1 MYTAPR
7 FLFCN
12 NLLNGVQRALKPG
25 AAAAYLHKNKM
36 KTRTTVLL
44 TAMACI
50 TLFTLFAY
58 CTKDTPN
65 PQENGGGNTQ
75 TTLDL
80 VGTTWKADIPM
91 NPSAGAFTMY
101 AVFTSDN
108 AGKYRV
114 PAYEDNPETSFTYT
128 LNGVHGVIYSGLDGY
143 GIGGGAMIPDNAVI
157 VIIDQ
162 NTIGIGGRVFT
173 RQ

>member
-36 KTRTTVLL
+36 KTRTTVML

-65 PQENGGGNTQ
+65 PQENGGNGGGNTQ

-80 VGTTWKADIPM
+80 EGTTWKTNIPYSSEYSVVIRA
-91 NPSAGAFTMY
+91 NFT
-101 AVFTSDN
+101 TDN
-108 AGKYRV
+108 SGNYIFERDGDVITK
-114 PAYEDNPETSFTYT
+114 NFTYK
-128 LNGVHGVIYSGLDGY
+128 LNGLHGAVINNNMYY
-143 GIGGGAMIPDNAVI
+143 GQFGFMPNNAVI
-157 VIIDQ
+157 DIIDE

-173 RQ
+173 KQ